1 MPNRVKDIYALFA
14 AIVLL
19 VSLLLSSEA
28 RANYEGGEVS
38 DSWQFQVFLDDK
50 EIGFHNYHLVENG
63 EYRTLRSEA
72 RFEYRLLFV
81 TLFRYAH
88 ENEETWS
95 GDCLQS
101 IRSQTDSNGTN
112 YRLDGSL
119 ENDVFMLDSQDGTA
133 QLPDCV
139 MTFAYWDPDF
149 LEQTRLLNSQ
159 DGSFLEVNVSSPEP
173 DEIMVRGQAVPAKR
187 YHLEAGDL
195 SLNLWYSEDDE
206 WLALESEVGGGRTLR
221 YRAI

>member
-28 RANYEGGEVS
+28 RVNYEGGEVS

-81 TLFRYAH
+81 TLFSYAH

-101 IRSQTDSNGTN
+101 IRSQTDSNGAN

>member
-1 MPNRVKDIYALFA
+1 MYKRQ
-14 AIVLL
+14 
-19 VSLLLSSEA
+19 
-28 RANYEGGEVS
+28 S